1 MIREVGSLG
10 KLLRA
15 RTHFVIVR
23 EAAKRFNI
31 MHIWHALPNR
41 RQPKR
46 KDEINKH
53 VHENEKQ
60 PLWLHVFV
68 HDAKGQS

>member
-1 MIREVGSLG
+1 
-10 KLLRA
+10 
-15 RTHFVIVR
+15 
-23 EAAKRFNI
+23 

-68 HDAKGQS
+68 HNAKGQS